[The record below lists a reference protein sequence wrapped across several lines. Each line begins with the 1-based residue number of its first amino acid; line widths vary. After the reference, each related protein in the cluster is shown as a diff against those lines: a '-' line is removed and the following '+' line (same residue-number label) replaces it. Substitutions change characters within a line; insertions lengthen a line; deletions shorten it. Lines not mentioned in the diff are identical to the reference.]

1 MIEQPHSAINLNTQI
16 IRDLMQQT
24 QDLLN
29 LEAAGTEKYQALK
42 TLENALEKVLPY
54 LPEPRIQQADEN
66 ELENEIRE
74 EIVIAGANENG

>member
-29 LEAAGTEKYQALK
+29 LEATGSEKYQALK
-42 TLENALEKVLPY
+42 ALENALEKVLPY

>member
-16 IRDLMQQT
+16 IKDLMQQT

-29 LEAAGTEKYQALK
+29 LEAAGSEKHQALK
-42 TLENALEKVLPY
+42 ALENALEKVLPY

>member
-16 IRDLMQQT
+16 IKDLMQQT

-29 LEAAGTEKYQALK
+29 LEAAGSEKYQALK
-42 TLENALEKVLPY
+42 ALENALEKVLPY